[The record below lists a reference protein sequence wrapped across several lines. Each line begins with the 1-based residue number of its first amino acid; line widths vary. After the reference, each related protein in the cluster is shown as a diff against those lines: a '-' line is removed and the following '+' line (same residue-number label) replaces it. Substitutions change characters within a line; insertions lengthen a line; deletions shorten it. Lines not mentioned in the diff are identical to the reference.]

1 MTHPFEPRPELRIR
15 RPMPHGVRRFTI
27 AALAIVFAVFV
38 IIPWLVTF
46 ATDWLWFRQLG
57 YTTVYVTSLWWHVV
71 LFVLGGVVSYA
82 VLAGN
87 IRIALGRTA
96 KSPVLFAHQ
105 NAQVAADLSR
115 VVSRLAW
122 VAPLV
127 IALVIGLFMAGDWMT
142 YAQSFHGASV
152 GTSDPIFGRDIGFYL
167 FQLPALSTVLGIVVA
182 LVLMSLI
189 AAGAVYVL
197 RGQLSFRA
205 HHGSADRGVE
215 IHLASLAAVFF
226 LLIAV
231 QLWFVDSANLLY
243 STTGPLVGASYTDV
257 HVSLP
262 GIRLSAIA
270 ALVAI
275 GFVVWGA
282 VRGRMLRRLAIAA
295 ALYAAVGIVARG
307 ILPFAVQRLVVLP
320 NELTKETPYL
330 QNHIAATRAA
340 WGLTNVQT
348 RQLSGE
354 ATLTMA
360 DIKSNS
366 PTINNVRLW
375 ERDLLQQTFKQLQ
388 EIRTYYDFVSVND
401 DRYTIDGDYRQVHL
415 SVRELNAASLPT
427 QSFINNRLT
436 FTHGMGV
443 TMAPVNQVTDEG
455 LPVLFIKDLPPV
467 STVGIKL
474 TRPEIYYG
482 QAAESYV
489 FVNTKQKEFDY
500 PLGDQ
505 NIYTSYPGSGGVPVG
520 SFLRRALYAMQF
532 GSLQVLFSDDIAGGA
547 RIMYHRNIME
557 RASTALPFLTF
568 DAEPYIV
575 ITDDGKLDWVLD
587 GYTTSS
593 GYPYAKPVD
602 GIDYMRN
609 SVKVTIDAFNGA
621 VTAYVADSAD
631 PVIRTYEQIFAG
643 IFKPMSAMPA
653 DVRRHMR
660 YPGRLFRTQALLQAT
675 YHMDDPQAF
684 YHREDEWQIP
694 EGQDRGNDITAYMR
708 HMIMRLPGE
717 QKEEFIY
724 MTPFTP
730 RGKDNLAAWMVAR
743 MDGAHYGELRV
754 YRFPKQSLVYGPK
767 QIVNRINQDT
777 DISRQ
782 ITLWDQ
788 RGSEV
793 VHGEMLVIPI
803 QESLIYVQ
811 PLFLRASGGS
821 IPEMKRVVVASGD
834 RVVMGETL
842 DQALD
847 AMFGSGATVAV
858 SGQQADTA
866 GAGAMAAPNA
876 AATAAAPSA
885 GAASLLQ
892 QAQSHYDRAIAAQ
905 RAGDWATYGK
915 EINALGAVLE
925 QLRSRHP

>member
-1 MTHPFEPRPELRIR
+1 
-15 RPMPHGVRRFTI
+15 MPHGLRRLII
-27 AALAIVFAVFV
+27 AALAIFFAIFFV
-38 IIPWLVTF
+38 VPWLVSF

-57 YTTVYVTSLWWHVV
+57 YTTVYTTSLWWHVI
-71 LFVLGGVVSYA
+71 LFLLGGVVTYA
-82 VLAGN
+82 VLSGN
-87 IRIALGRTA
+87 IRLALGRTA
-96 KSPVLFAHQ
+96 KTPVLFVHQ

-115 VVSRLAW
+115 LVMRLAW
-122 VAPLV
+122 IAPLA
-127 IALVIGLFMAGDWMT
+127 IAFVMGTFMAADWMT
-142 YAQSFHGASV
+142 YAQAFHGASV
-152 GTSDPIFGRDIGFYL
+152 GTTDPIFGRDIGFYL
-167 FQLPALSTVLGIVVA
+167 FQLPALSTVLGIAVA
-182 LVLMSLI
+182 LVVMSLI
-189 AAGAVYVL
+189 AAGGVYVL
-197 RGQLSFRA
+197 RGQLSFGA
-205 HHGSADRGVE
+205 HHGAADRGAE
-215 IHLASLAAVFF
+215 IHLASLAAVLF
-226 LLIAV
+226 LLVAA
-231 QLWFVDSANLLY
+231 QLWVVTSANLLY

-270 ALVAI
+270 ALIAI
-275 GFVVWGA
+275 GLVIWGA
-282 VRGRMLRRLAIAA
+282 MRGRLLRRLAIAV

-307 ILPFAVQRLVVLP
+307 ILPLAVQRLVVLP

-360 DIKSNS
+360 DIKSNA

-401 DRYTIDGDYRQVHL
+401 DRYMIDGDYRQVHL

-436 FTHGMGV
+436 FTHGMGI

-467 STVGIKL
+467 STVNLKL

-532 GSLQVLFSDDIAGGA
+532 GSLQILFSDDIAGNA

-593 GYPYAKPVD
+593 GYPYAKAVD

-609 SVKVTIDAFNGA
+609 SVKVTIDAYTGA

-631 PVIRTYEQIFAG
+631 PVIRTYENIFAG
-643 IFKPMSAMPA
+643 IFKPISAMPA

-660 YPGRLFRTQALLQAT
+660 YPGQLFRTQALLQAT

-684 YHREDEWQIP
+684 YHREDEWVIP
-694 EGQDRGNDITAYMR
+694 EVSDRGNDITAYMR

-793 VHGEMLVIPI
+793 IHGELLVIPI

-842 DQALD
+842 DQALT
-847 AMFGSGATVAV
+847 AMFGSGATAAV
-858 SGQQADTA
+858 TGQQADTA
-866 GAGAMAAPNA
+866 GAGAVPAPNA
-876 AATAAAPSA
+876 AAAVPAA
-885 GAASLLQ
+885 GVASLLQ

-915 EINALGAVLE
+915 EISALGSVIE
-925 QLRSRHP
+925 QLRAKHP

>member
-1 MTHPFEPRPELRIR
+1 
-15 RPMPHGVRRFTI
+15 
-27 AALAIVFAVFV
+27 
-38 IIPWLVTF
+38 
-46 ATDWLWFRQLG
+46 
-57 YTTVYVTSLWWHVV
+57 
-71 LFVLGGVVSYA
+71 
-82 VLAGN
+82 
-87 IRIALGRTA
+87 
-96 KSPVLFAHQ
+96 
-105 NAQVAADLSR
+105 
-115 VVSRLAW
+115 
-122 VAPLV
+122 
-127 IALVIGLFMAGDWMT
+127 MT
-142 YAQSFHGASV
+142 YAQAFHGASV
-152 GTSDPIFGRDIGFYL
+152 GTTDPIFGRDIGFYL
-167 FQLPALSTVLGIVVA
+167 FQLPALSTVLGIAVA
-182 LVLMSLI
+182 LVVMSLI
-189 AAGAVYVL
+189 AAGGVYVL
-197 RGQLSFRA
+197 RGQLSFGA
-205 HHGSADRGVE
+205 HHGAADRGAE
-215 IHLASLAAVFF
+215 IHLASLAAVLF
-226 LLIAV
+226 LLVAA
-231 QLWFVDSANLLY
+231 QLWVVTSANLLY

-262 GIRLSAIA
+262 GIRLSAIT
-270 ALVAI
+270 ALIAI
-275 GFVVWGA
+275 GLVIWGA
-282 VRGRMLRRLAIAA
+282 MRGRLLRRLAIAV

-307 ILPFAVQRLVVLP
+307 ILPLAVQRLVVLP
-320 NELTKETPYL
+320 NELTKEMPYL

-360 DIKSNS
+360 DIKSNA

-401 DRYTIDGDYRQVHL
+401 DRYMIDGDYRQVHL

-436 FTHGMGV
+436 FTHGMGI

-467 STVGIKL
+467 STVNLKL

-532 GSLQVLFSDDIAGGA
+532 GSLQILFSDDIAGNA

-593 GYPYAKPVD
+593 GYPYAKAVD

-609 SVKVTIDAFNGA
+609 SVKVTIDAYTGA

-631 PVIRTYEQIFAG
+631 PVIRTYENIFAG
-643 IFKPMSAMPA
+643 IFKPISAMPA

-660 YPGRLFRTQALLQAT
+660 YPGQLFRTQALLQAT

-684 YHREDEWQIP
+684 YHREDEWVIP
-694 EGQDRGNDITAYMR
+694 EVSDRGNDITAYMR

-793 VHGEMLVIPI
+793 IHGELLVIPI

-842 DQALD
+842 DQALT
-847 AMFGSGATVAV
+847 AMFGSGATAAV
-858 SGQQADTA
+858 TGQQADTA
-866 GAGAMAAPNA
+866 GAGAVPAPNA
-876 AATAAAPSA
+876 AAAVPAA
-885 GAASLLQ
+885 GVASLLQ

-915 EINALGAVLE
+915 EISALGSVIE
-925 QLRSRHP
+925 QLRAKHP